1 MTKETSKKLLKA
13 DIFKDLNNIE
23 TDQEKELP
31 QPPVQKSCSP
41 SSVLIDLIPVENFS
55 SGQMSILDALKKRKS
70 RRLFS
75 DEPLSLEEL
84 SFLLW
89 SVQGVKKIV
98 NKGYATLRT
107 VPSAGARHPFETYL
121 AVLNVEG
128 LEQGIYRYL
137 PLEHKL
143 LFIGADHDLDNKLN
157 FVTFN
162 QRFIQK
168 SAVTFI
174 WTAIPYRTEW
184 RYDSA
189 APKLIALDAGHVCEN
204 LYMSAESIN
213 AGVCAIAAYDQD
225 KTDELLN
232 IDGEDE
238 FTIYIAA
245 VGKIEKV

>member
-1 MTKETSKKLLKA
+1 MTTETSKKFLKA
-13 DIFKDLNNIE
+13 NVFKDLNNIE

-31 QPPVQKSCSP
+31 QPSVQKSCSP
-41 SSVLIDLIPVENFS
+41 SSVLIDLIPVEDFS
-55 SGQMSILDALKKRKS
+55 CGQMSILDALKKRKT

-75 DEPLSLEEL
+75 EESLSLEEL

-143 LFIGADHDLDNKLN
+143 LFIGADHNLDSKLDLATL
-157 FVTFN
+157 N
-162 QRFIQK
+162 QRFAKK

-174 WTAIPYRTEW
+174 WTAVPYRTEW
-184 RYDSA
+184 RYDIA

-238 FTIYIAA
+238 FTVYIAV

>member
-1 MTKETSKKLLKA
+1 MTKETSKNFLKA
-13 DIFKDLNNIE
+13 NAFKDLNNIQ
-23 TDQEKELP
+23 TDQEKEMP

-41 SSVLIDLIPVENFS
+41 SSILVDLIPVENFS
-55 SGQMSILDALKKRKS
+55 CGQLSILDALKNRKT
-70 RRLFS
+70 RRFFS
-75 DEPLSLEEL
+75 NEPLSLEEL

-121 AVLNVEG
+121 AVLNVDG

-143 LFIGADHDLDNKLN
+143 LLIDSDDSLNSKLN
-157 FVTFN
+157 LATFN
-162 QRFIQK
+162 QRFIGK
-168 SAVTFI
+168 AAVTFL

-184 RYDSA
+184 RYDNA

-204 LYMSAESIN
+204 LYLSAESIN
-213 AGVCAIAAYDQD
+213 AGVCAIAAYDQN

-238 FTIYIAA
+238 FTVYLAA

>member
-1 MTKETSKKLLKA
+1 MTKETSKNFLKA
-13 DIFKDLNNIE
+13 NVFNDLNNIQ
-23 TDQEKELP
+23 TDQEKEMP

-41 SSVLIDLIPVENFS
+41 SSVLIDLIAVENFS
-55 SGQMSILDALKKRKS
+55 CGQLSILDALKNRKT
-70 RRLFS
+70 RRFFS
-75 DEPLSLEEL
+75 NEPLSLEEL

-137 PLEHKL
+137 PLEHKIL
-143 LFIGADHDLDNKLN
+143 LIDADDNLGSKVNLA
-157 FVTFN
+157 TFN
-162 QRFIQK
+162 QRFASK
-168 SAVTFI
+168 AAVTFL

-184 RYDSA
+184 RYDDA

-204 LYMSAESIN
+204 LYLSAESIN

-238 FTIYIAA
+238 FTVYIAA